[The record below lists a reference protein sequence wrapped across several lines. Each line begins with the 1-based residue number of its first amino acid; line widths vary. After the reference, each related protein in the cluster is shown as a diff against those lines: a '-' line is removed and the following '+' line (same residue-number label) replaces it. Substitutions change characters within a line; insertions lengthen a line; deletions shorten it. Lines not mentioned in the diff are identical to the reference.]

1 MLYKSMN
8 NNAFTYHL
16 RSLVMRFLSNM
27 AISTRLIVGFLLCAF
42 LTFIL
47 SVLGYQGAASMQ
59 QLTQNMYTNQL
70 LPIIDISDIHI
81 NSIYHHRAVYAYILE
96 PDTGKMVKIRE
107 DLNNHEVKMKTLLDK
122 YRATRL
128 TPAEQELLKKIEG
141 LWSKYLAATKPVI
154 AAGAANDAK
163 LAAELMAT
171 SVFTAF
177 QGLDNNLSTLVE
189 LNKKQADDAL
199 LKSDEELTAIKTKS
213 IIITLITAVLGIA
226 LGLIL
231 TKSIS
236 APVAHVRLALTR
248 ISLGDLSGHIE
259 VEGSDELAGMQKD
272 LLKMQAD
279 LKTTIQSV
287 ISNSNELVSM
297 SDLLASA
304 SQLVAISS
312 QTQSAAAASS
322 AAGVEELTISI
333 DSVSASASEA
343 NRQANDAGSLAN
355 SGSEE
360 VRKSNQ
366 LIDNVLENVNSTGAH
381 IADLEQSSTHIGN
394 IATVIKDVAD
404 QTNLLALN
412 AAIEAARAGEQ
423 GRGFAVVADEVRKL
437 AERTTSSAQEITG
450 MIQTIQQGT
459 RAAVSG
465 MQSSQ
470 ESVSQ
475 VSTASERTN
484 QVMAQIKQGSSKV
497 QNSINDIASA
507 LAQQRSVSTSL
518 AQNVERIAQMAE
530 ENRTAVDEVANSS
543 GKLVQL
549 AKDLKQSISRFK
561 LA

>member
-1 MLYKSMN
+1 MS
-8 NNAFTYHL
+8 
-16 RSLVMRFLSNM
+16 FLSNV

-42 LTFIL
+42 LTLVLGI
-47 SVLGYQGAASMQ
+47 LGYQGAASMQ
-59 QLTQNMYTNQL
+59 QLTYEMHTNQL
-70 LPIIDISDIHI
+70 LPVIDVA
-81 NSIYHHRAVYAYILE
+81 NTNMAAIYHHRALYAYGLE
-96 PDTGKMVKIRE
+96 PDDAKMAKIKE
-107 DLNNHEVKMKTLLDK
+107 SMNSHEAKMKSLLDK
-122 YRATRL
+122 YRASQL
-128 TPAEQELLKKIEG
+128 SPSEEELLKKIDD
-141 LWSKYLAATKPVI
+141 LWPKYLEAAKPAM
-154 AAGAANDAK
+154 AAGTANDSK
-163 LAAELMAT
+163 LASELMST
-171 SVFTAF
+171 SVAAAF
-177 QGLDNNLSTLVE
+177 QALDDDLSALVD
-189 LNKKQADDAL
+189 LNKKLADEAL
-199 LKSDEELTAIKTKS
+199 AKSGEELSMVKTES
-213 IIITLITAVLGIA
+213 IIITLIAVVLGTA

-231 TKSIS
+231 TKSITT
-236 APVAHVRLALTR
+236 PVSHVRRSLEQ
-248 ISLGDLSGHIE
+248 ISQGDLSGHIE
-259 VEGSDELAGMQKD
+259 VEGSDELANMQKD
-272 LLKMQAD
+272 LFKMQAD
-279 LKTTIQSV
+279 LKATIRGI
-287 ISNSNELVSM
+287 ISNSDELVSM

-304 SQLVAISS
+304 SQQVAVSS
-312 QTQSAAAASS
+312 QTQSESAASS
-322 AAGVEELTISI
+322 AAGVEELTVSI
-333 DSVSASASEA
+333 DSVSSSASEA
-343 NRQANDAGSLAN
+343 NQQANDAGNLAN

-360 VRKSNQ
+360 VRKANT

-484 QVMAQIKQGSSKV
+484 QVMEQIKAGSFKV
-497 QNSINDIASA
+497 QTSINDIASA
-507 LAQQRSVSTSL
+507 LAQQRSVSTDL

-530 ENRTAVDEVANSS
+530 ENRAAVEEVANSS

-549 AKDLKQSISRFK
+549 ATGLKQSISRFK